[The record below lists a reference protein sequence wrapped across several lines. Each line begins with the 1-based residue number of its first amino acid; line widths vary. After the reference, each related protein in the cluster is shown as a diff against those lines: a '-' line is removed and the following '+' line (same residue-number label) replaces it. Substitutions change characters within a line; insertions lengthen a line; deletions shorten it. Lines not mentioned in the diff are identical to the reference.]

1 MNFQKKTRNNA
12 TQFNAPY
19 VSNPSIIF
27 DKQTP
32 RLFVQNIAGSLK
44 TDVVRNQTEL
54 NRLIQFYTT
63 INSSTK
69 EEITRYF
76 AMDIDQATSLSK
88 ELLQRKDLD
97 YYNKLTF
104 DFQDPE
110 LFKGNSDY
118 KS

>member
-1 MNFQKKTRNNA
+1 M
-12 TQFNAPY
+12 
-19 VSNPSIIF
+19 
-27 DKQTP
+27 
-32 RLFVQNIAGSLK
+32 FVQNLAGSLK
-44 TDVVRNQTEL
+44 TDLVRNQTEL
-54 NRLIQFYTT
+54 NRLIAFYSN
-63 INSSTK
+63 INSSTN

-88 ELLQRKDLD
+88 ELLERKDLD

-110 LFKGNSDY
+110 LLTRNSDY